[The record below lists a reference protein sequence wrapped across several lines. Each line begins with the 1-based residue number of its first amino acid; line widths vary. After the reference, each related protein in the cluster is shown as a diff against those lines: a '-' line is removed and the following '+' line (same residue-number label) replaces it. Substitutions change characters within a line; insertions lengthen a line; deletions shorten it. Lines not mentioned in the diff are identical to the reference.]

1 MDEIMILPKGKLW
14 VEAAMELFLGEAI
27 ACIADRGWF
36 SVALSGGSTPKAVY
50 AALGAPEKR
59 GEVCWEKVHLFW
71 GDERHVPPDDP
82 KSNFRMV
89 REALLDHVPIPDD
102 NVHRVPAEL
111 DVRKAAWNYE
121 AELRGHFSGDWPS
134 FDLVF
139 LGMGEDGHTASLFPY
154 SSGLNEEDRW
164 FIENFSSENEAWRLT
179 LTRHAIN
186 AARLIVVLV
195 QGKSKAEMLKTVL
208 TGPVKPGQFPIQL
221 IRPVD
226 GRMVWL
232 TDDDAAGLLPLDFRD
247 QFPAS
252 DIR

>member
-1 MDEIMILPKGKLW
+1 MHEIVIISNKQLW
-14 VEAAMELFLGEAI
+14 VEAAVDLFIQEAA

-89 REALLDHVPIPDD
+89 REALLDHVPIPDG
-102 NVHRVPAEL
+102 NVHRVSAEL

-139 LGMGEDGHTASLFPY
+139 LGMGGDGHTASLFPH
-154 SSGLNEEDRW
+154 SSGLREEDRW
-164 FIENFSSENEAWRLT
+164 FIENYSSENETWRLT
-179 LTRHAIN
+179 LTKHAIN
-186 AARLIVVLV
+186 AARLMIVLV

-208 TGPVKPGQFPIQL
+208 TGPKKPEQHPIQL

-232 TDDDAAGLLPLDFRD
+232 LDDDAARLLPSDFRD
-247 QFPAS
+247 QFSAS